1 MKPDATSADESVP
14 FDETAVTRGRH
25 KCYFCDAE
33 KSDEWKFLA
42 KLNTFICRACLN
54 YIEGTGTAE
63 RKAG

>member
-1 MKPDATSADESVP
+1 VP
-14 FDETAVTRGRH
+14 FDETAVTRSRH

-54 YIEGTGTAE
+54 YIEGTGAAE
-63 RKAG
+63 QKAG

>member
-1 MKPDATSADESVP
+1 MDPVVTSPDDHVP
-14 FDETAVTRGRH
+14 FDETTVTRGRH

-54 YIEGTGTAE
+54 YIEGPGAAE